1 MKYKKTAGTLLAFA
15 VMILLLT
22 VLFFCIGEYR
32 QLKGWGAGY
41 PAGDDREGKRG
52 SKHRF

>member
-1 MKYKKTAGTLLAFA
+1 MKYKKTAGTCICGYDPVIDGTL
-15 VMILLLT
+15 
-22 VLFFCIGEYR
+22 FCIGEYR